1 MNELA
6 PHHLPSFIT
15 GPSDTDVLFVL
26 VVVIVIVAV
35 LLVGTSYLWLH
46 SLPERLAHGAQK
58 TQFQM
63 VAVLALI
70 ALFTH
75 NNIFWIAALLLAIV
89 KIPDFISPVKSIAES
104 LGTLAAQGN
113 PRPAAPAPAHGNAA
127 PDAAMPD
134 ADGHEK
140 DQTDA

>member
-15 GPSDTDVLFVL
+15 GPADTDVLFVL
-26 VVVIVIVAV
+26 VVVTVIVGV

-75 NNIFWIAALLLAIV
+75 NNMFWIAALLLAIV
-89 KIPDFISPVKSIAES
+89 KIPDFISPVKSIAAS
-104 LGTLAAQGN
+104 LGNLAAQGN
-113 PRPAAPAPAHGNAA
+113 PQPAAPAPAPDNAA
-127 PDAAMPD
+127 PDAAAPG
-134 ADGHEK
+134 ALEQRE
-140 DQTDA
+140 DQSDV